1 MLYCDL
7 EEIDSK
13 DLPISKLVALIYKSQ
28 KIFFN
33 NMLSELNINNTQF
46 HILFEIRNDSNI
58 NQEKI
63 ASRCNVNKGVVAR
76 SIKKLED
83 NDFISRAVDENNRR
97 QNIISLTQKGKETI
111 NQATNLLND
120 LEDYL
125 FDDNDEKE
133 LLQNILK
140 DLAIKAISLNEKG
153 FDKIE

>member
-1 MLYCDL
+1 MSYCDL

-63 ASRCNVNKGVVAR
+63 ASRCNVNKGAVAR

-97 QNIISLTQKGKETI
+97 QNIISLTQKGTETI
-111 NQATNLLND
+111 AQATNILND

>member
-1 MLYCDL
+1 MSYCDL

-97 QNIISLTQKGKETI
+97 QNIISLTQKGKETV
-111 NQATNLLND
+111 NQASNLLND
-120 LEDYL
+120 MEDYI
-125 FDDNDEKE
+125 FDDDGEKE
-133 LLQNILK
+133 LLQKILK

>member
-1 MLYCDL
+1 MLCCDL
-7 EEIDSK
+7 EDIDSK
-13 DLPISKLVALIYKSQ
+13 DLPISKLVAIIYKQQ

-46 HILFEIRNDSNI
+46 NILFEISKDSNI

-63 ASRCNVNKGVVAR
+63 ASRCNIDKGSVAR

-83 NDFISRAVDENNRR
+83 NGFILRAIDENNRR
-97 QNIISLTQKGKETI
+97 QNIISLTQKGRETI
-111 NQATNLLND
+111 NETTKLLND
-120 LEDYL
+120 LEDYF
-125 FDDNDEKE
+125 FDDDEKE
-133 LLQNILK
+133 LIQNILK

>member
-1 MLYCDL
+1 MSYCDL

-13 DLPISKLVALIYKSQ
+13 DLPISKLVVLIYKSQ

-46 HILFEIRNDSNI
+46 HILFEISSHTNI

-63 ASRCNVNKGVVAR
+63 ASRWNVNKGAVAR

-83 NDFISRAVDENNRR
+83 NDFISRAIDENNRR
-97 QNIISLTQKGKETI
+97 QNIISLTQKGKETVD
-111 NQATNLLND
+111 QVSNLLND
-120 LEDYL
+120 MEDYI
-125 FDDNDEKE
+125 FDDDGEKE
-133 LLQNILK
+133 LLQKILK

>member
-1 MLYCDL
+1 MLCCDL
-7 EEIDSK
+7 EDIDSK
-13 DLPISKLVALIYKSQ
+13 DLPISKLVAIIYKSQ

-46 HILFEIRNDSNI
+46 NILFEISKDSNI

-63 ASRCNVNKGVVAR
+63 ASRCNIDKGSVAR

-83 NDFISRAVDENNRR
+83 NGFILRAIDENNRR
-97 QNIISLTQKGKETI
+97 QNIISLTQKGRETI
-111 NQATNLLND
+111 NETTKLLNN
-120 LEDYL
+120 LEDYF
-125 FDDNDEKE
+125 FDDDEKE
-133 LLQNILK
+133 LIQNILK

>member
-1 MLYCDL
+1 MSCCDL
-7 EEIDSK
+7 EDIDSK

-46 HILFEIRNDSNI
+46 HILFEISNDSNI

-63 ASRCNVNKGVVAR
+63 ASRCNVNKGAVAR

-83 NDFISRAVDENNRR
+83 NDFISRTIDENNRR

-111 NQATNLLND
+111 IQATNFLND
-120 LEDYL
+120 MEDYL

-133 LLQNILK
+133 LLQKILK